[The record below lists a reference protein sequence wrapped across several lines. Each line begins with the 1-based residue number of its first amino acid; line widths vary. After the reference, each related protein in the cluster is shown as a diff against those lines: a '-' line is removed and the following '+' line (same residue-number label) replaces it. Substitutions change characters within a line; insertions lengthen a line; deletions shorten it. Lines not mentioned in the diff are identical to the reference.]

1 MAESQEKKLTKSQDD
16 RPREEKTEVEIVEE
30 QSTGLRQQAQEAVE
44 KKWGTKAAPGS
55 VTGEHKVKMTEEL
68 NKRAVENDQE
78 DTREETSGYERHDLI
93 IAKELNIP
101 PSIVQERL
109 RNNQNP
115 ATGEGWSK
123 EDRQRYD
130 KEAEQARQKHLKAVR
145 DAEQKAREDQAAA
158 PEQMQPVQYIPDA
171 HLTDEQRKAQQ
182 KAQDSGKSAV
192 GQALAR
198 DNASPDKIQEKD
210 QANA

>member
-1 MAESQEKKLTKSQDD
+1 MAESQKIEK
-16 RPREEKTEVEIVEE
+16 PREQKTEPEVVEE
-30 QSTGLRQQAQEAVE
+30 QAIGLRQQAQDAVE
-44 KKWGTKAAPGS
+44 KKWGTKASPGS
-55 VTGEHKVKMTEEL
+55 VTGEHKVKLTEEL
-68 NKRAVENDQE
+68 NKRAVEEDQE
-78 DTREETSGYERHDLI
+78 DTREETSGYERHDLV

-123 EDRQRYD
+123 EERLKYD
-130 KEAEQARQKHLKAVR
+130 KDAEQARQKHLKAVR
-145 DAEQKAREDQAAA
+145 DAEQKMREDMAAA
-158 PEQMQPVQYIPDA
+158 PGQMQPVAYVPDA

-182 KAQDSGKSAV
+182 KAQDSGASAV
-192 GQALAR
+192 GQARAR
-198 DNASPDKIQEKD
+198 DEASPEKLQEKD